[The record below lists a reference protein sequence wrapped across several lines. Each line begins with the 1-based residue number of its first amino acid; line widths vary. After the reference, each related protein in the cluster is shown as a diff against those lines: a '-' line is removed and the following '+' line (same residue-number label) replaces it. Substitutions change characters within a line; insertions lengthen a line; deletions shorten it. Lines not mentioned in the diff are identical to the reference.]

1 MITATLT
8 PAQSY
13 AQAAAELLRAAAACE
28 DHAVAS
34 SQSEPYR
41 AAEMAFMTALATAY
55 PELSEAERARVRE
68 LLSELGPNEWAR
80 DADAPGVAGFAQVAP
95 GYVAEAQAE
104 EAERAA
110 HAIAG
115 ASGPHDAWD
124 VYRHGQQVAT
134 VYLAD
139 NQVGHYFRQLPGGVI
154 AGWSFRPVADGPAPD
169 DAADAAEL
177 SRVESSACDR

>member
-13 AQAAAELLRAAAACE
+13 AQAAAELLWSAATCE

-34 SQSEPYR
+34 SQAEPYR
-41 AAEMAFMTALATAY
+41 AAELAFTAALATAY
-55 PELSEAERARVRE
+55 PQLSEAERARVRE
-68 LLSELGPNEWAR
+68 LLSELGPKEWAR

-95 GYVAEAQAE
+95 GFVAEDQADQAE
-104 EAERAA
+104 SDTYDAVPPTGERQE
-110 HAIAG
+110 
-115 ASGPHDAWD
+115 WD
-124 VYRHGQQVAT
+124 VYRHGQQVTT

-139 NQVGHYFRQLPGGVI
+139 NQAGHFFRQLPGGVS
-154 AGWSFRPVADGPAPD
+154 AGWGFRPVADGPAPED
-169 DAADAAEL
+169 AEL

>member
-13 AQAAAELLRAAAACE
+13 AQAAAGLLWSAATCE

-41 AAEMAFMTALATAY
+41 AAEMAFMTALSVAY
-55 PELSEAERARVRE
+55 PQLTGPELRRVRE

-95 GYVAEAQAE
+95 GFVAEDQADR
-104 EAERAA
+104 AERAA
-110 HAIAG
+110 QEVMPDTEP
-115 ASGPHDAWD
+115 SDWD
-124 VYRHGQQVAT
+124 VYRNGQRVTTAW
-134 VYLAD
+134 LAD
-139 NQVGHYFRQLPGGVI
+139 NQVGMFCRQLGSPAWGI
-154 AGWSFRPVADGPAPD
+154 RPVAGEPAPD
-169 DAADAAEL
+169 DVADAAEL
-177 SRVESSACDR
+177 SRIESSAGTR